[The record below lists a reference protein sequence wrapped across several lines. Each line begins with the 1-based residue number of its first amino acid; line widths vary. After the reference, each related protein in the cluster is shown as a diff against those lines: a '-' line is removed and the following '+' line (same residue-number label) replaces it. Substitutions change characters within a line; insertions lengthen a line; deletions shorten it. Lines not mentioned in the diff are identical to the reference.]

1 MRRVKIENMPELS
14 YAMEE
19 AINRLRINISFL
31 GSGVKKILVVSA
43 APNEGKSFVSMQVWR
58 QMAQTGA
65 KSVLLDADMRNS
77 TLVNRYQVVAEDGE
91 KLLGTSHYLLGDQ
104 NLSDLLLTVDDSGSA
119 MLLNS
124 YNVVNPSLLV
134 EGERFAQMLET
145 LGEQFRYVFVDVP
158 PLDLVSDAEKIG
170 SMCDG
175 AILVVRSGVTS
186 KRLVKNSISQL
197 DRSGCPLLGIV
208 LNRVESSRAN
218 YYHRYGRRYY
228 GNKYYSRKYYGKHGT
243 EQKEQVP

>member
-1 MRRVKIENMPELS
+1 
-14 YAMEE
+14 
-19 AINRLRINISFL
+19 
-31 GSGVKKILVVSA
+31 
-43 APNEGKSFVSMQVWR
+43 
-58 QMAQTGA
+58 
-65 KSVLLDADMRNS
+65 MRNS
-77 TLVNRYQVVAEDGE
+77 SLVNRYQFVAEDGGE
-91 KLLGTSHYLLGDQ
+91 LFGTSHYLLGDRD
-104 NLSDLLLTVDDSGSA
+104 LSDLLQTVDDSGSA

-197 DRSGCPLLGIV
+197 ERSGCPLLGIV
-208 LNRVESSRAN
+208 LNRVESSGPN
-218 YYHRYGRRYY
+218 YYYRYGRRYY
-228 GNKYYSRKYYGKHGT
+228 GNKYYSSKYYGKHGT